1 MSKKI
6 IPVFFATDD
15 NYVPYMAVSIKSLL
29 ENANRKYLYKIY
41 ILISTLSEEN
51 KKNILSLETS
61 YSEISFVCIKEELD
75 KLSDMLCMRDYY
87 SKATYYRFFIAH
99 LFPQYNKVLYLDCD
113 IVVTGDISRLYSQY
127 LGDCLV
133 GAVQDEVINDIPVF
147 CDYVEQVVGV
157 QSVNYFNAGILLMNT
172 KAFREERIQE
182 KFVKLLNFY
191 KFTVA
196 QDQDYL
202 NVICKERVKYLNLGW
217 NKTAFYNP
225 LFNNRHLGIVHY
237 KMNWKP
243 WHFDNVEYQDE
254 FWKYAD
260 MTPYAAKIHGVLES
274 YTDLQRK
281 NDLEAGGKLLALAKS
296 EIDNPE
302 NFQRLMS
309 RNDTGLEIESPEEF
323 LQRILGLLNVK
334 HYLKNM
340 AVAFSGFIN
349 GNFGGR

>member
-6 IPVFFATDD
+6 VPIFFATDD
-15 NYVPYMAVSIKSLL
+15 NYAPYMAVSIRSLL
-29 ENANRKYLYKIY
+29 ENADKNYLYKIY
-41 ILISTLSEEN
+41 ILISSLSEEN
-51 KKNILSLETS
+51 QSSIKSLKTEF
-61 YSEISFVCIKEELD
+61 SEISFVCIKEELD
-75 KLSDMLCMRDYY
+75 KVSGMLSMRDYY
-87 SKATYYRFFIAH
+87 SKATYYRFFIAK

-113 IVVTGDISRLYSQY
+113 IVVTGDISRLYRQY

-157 QSVNYFNAGILLMNT
+157 QSCNYFNAGILLMNT
-172 KAFREERIQE
+172 KAFRAEKIED

-217 NKTAFYNP
+217 NKTAFHNP
-225 LFNNRHLGIVHY
+225 LFNNRYLGIIHY

-243 WHFDNVEYQDE
+243 WHFNDVEYQDE

-260 MTPYAAKIHGVLES
+260 MTPYASYIHNVLES
-274 YTDLQRK
+274 YTDEQRK
-281 NDLEAGGKLLALAKS
+281 NDLEAGGKLIALAKS
-296 EIDNPE
+296 EVENPK
-302 NFQRLMS
+302 NFLRLMS
-309 RNDTGLEIESPEEF
+309 RHDTRLVIETPMEF
-323 LQRILGLLNVK
+323 LRRIFGVVDFFRYVK
-334 HYLKNM
+334 II
-340 AVAFSGFIN
+340 AVKFSGIIN
-349 GNFGGR
+349 GNR